1 MRYKLYIDA
10 FFLLNFFMDT
20 LLLFLIRKILNRTAT
35 PFRIILGGAF
45 GAGMAC
51 VVTVIPWVPSW
62 LKLMAGYGCIN
73 IGMIKIS
80 FSEMNRRMGLRSAL
94 WMYGMAFVV
103 GGILEVLAV
112 LIPFFRTYGMGLMAV
127 CMTAAVTCGIIGFL
141 YERWKQRRQCVI
153 FPVTVRWKDREVT
166 LRALLD
172 TGNSLYEP
180 ISHKP
185 VSIVEKQAMQA
196 VFGQEGPGLFRAV
209 PFHSIG
215 KAHGIL
221 DGYEMTELIIFL
233 ESGKIKIERPMVGL
247 FDGKLSAGAAYQM
260 ILHPALTERQ
270 EEGL

>member
-20 LLLFLIRKILNRTAT
+20 LLLFLIRKILNCTAT
-35 PFRIILGGAF
+35 PLRIVLGGAF

-51 VVTVIPWVPSW
+51 LVTVLPGVPSW
-62 LKLMAGYGCIN
+62 LKLLAGYGCIS
-73 IGMIKIS
+73 ISMIKIS
-80 FSEMNRRMGLRSAL
+80 FPGLHMRMVLRAAISLYGLAFFLGGVLEAL
-94 WMYGMAFVV
+94 SMQV
-103 GGILEVLAV
+103 
-112 LIPFFRTYGMGLMAV
+112 PFFRKYGMGLMAV
-127 CMTAAVTCGIIGFL
+127 CMTGAASYGVFAFF
-141 YERWKQRRQCVI
+141 YDRWRRSRQCCVL
-153 FPVTVRWKDREVT
+153 PVKVVWKDRAVT
-166 LRALLD
+166 MQALVD

-185 VSIVEKQAMQA
+185 VSIVEKKAMET
-196 VFGQEGPGLFRAV
+196 VFGQERPGLFRAV

-221 DGYEMTELIIFL
+221 DGYELSELIIFGDS
-233 ESGKIKIERPMVGL
+233 EIIKIERPMVGL
-247 FDGKLSAGAAYQM
+247 FDGTLSAGAAYQM